1 MRHTSFVLLAALLVP
16 TAAAAQTGPQPTLV
30 LTIFAGVMTGH
41 ALWRVNNQPYE
52 VRGGAPGFAP
62 SGVYDTLNIS
72 RSVGSGLAGGM
83 SATVFPSANLGF
95 QAEVAYLG
103 LPLDNGCA
111 GVLYN
116 SDAEQKNQQLCD
128 NVSATSVS
136 ASALGVFAGV
146 LLRGTP
152 RGPLSPYLRVGGG
165 LTFLGRSTI
174 AMESQFVSGGAT
186 YSKAIVIDA
195 KPREVSPSL
204 LFAVGLTTAL
214 GPGYQFR
221 LEVRDVLASQARLD
235 APVNG
240 LGIGPSSTKMYH
252 HVGLTMGL
260 DVVLER
266 KRGRRY

>member
-1 MRHTSFVLLAALLVP
+1 MRHSSFVLLAALLAP

-30 LTIFAGVMTGH
+30 LTIFAGVVTGH
-41 ALWRVNNQPYE
+41 SLWRVNGQPYE
-52 VRGGAPGFAP
+52 VRGAAPTFAP
-62 SGVYDTLNIS
+62 SGLYDTLNIS
-72 RSVGSGLAGGM
+72 RTVGSSLAGGM
-83 SATVFPSANLGF
+83 SATMFPSSNFGF

-103 LPLDNGCA
+103 LPLENGCV
-111 GVLYN
+111 GTFYN
-116 SDAEQKNQQLCD
+116 SDAEQKNQQLCN

-136 ASALGVFAGV
+136 GSALGVFLGV
-146 LLRGTP
+146 LFRGAP
-152 RGPLSPYLRVGGG
+152 RGSLSPYLRAGGG
-165 LTFLGRSTI
+165 LTFISRSTI
-174 AMESQFVSGGAT
+174 AMEGEFVSGGGT
-186 YSKAIVIDA
+186 YSKAIVVDP
-195 KPREVSPSL
+195 KPRETSPSL
-204 LFAVGLTTAL
+204 LFGVGLTTTL

-221 LEVRDVLASQARLD
+221 LEVRDVLASQTRLD